1 MEIASNIISFNKY
14 KNFKRNVEIK
24 LYVIA
29 MNIAKSNKIIPFI
42 ESLYISLENQVL
54 SMKLSTIITNILKV
68 KNISVEYLTD
78 ALKIVLKYFY
88 KP

>member
-1 MEIASNIISFNKY
+1 
-14 KNFKRNVEIK
+14 
-24 LYVIA
+24 

-78 ALKIVLKYFY
+78 ALKNSIEILLQTINVKNMKSYLENEKAVSRHS
-88 KP
+88 